1 MFKKHKNIKGA
12 GIFVSRNGSSIIVN
26 GGCSQSISI
35 IDGKVKIN
43 GHTVEDLD
51 QYEGKNI
58 NITIEGGCHDISV
71 DVCEEIHVTG
81 NSGGIQTHNGNV
93 KVDGSCDGN
102 IITHNGNVHCGDVR
116 GNVQSHNGNI
126 HHK

>member
-1 MFKKHKNIKGA
+1 MFKKPKNIKGN
-12 GIFVSRNGSSIIVN
+12 GVTVSRNGRTIIVN

-35 IDGKVKIN
+35 INGQVKIN
-43 GHTVEDLD
+43 GRTVDDLN
-51 QYEGKNI
+51 QYDDKII

-81 NSGGIQTHNGNV
+81 NSCGIQTHNGNV
-93 KVDGSCDGN
+93 KVDGQCDGN
-102 IITHNGNVHCGDVR
+102 IITHNGNVNCGEVR
-116 GNVQSHNGNI
+116 GSVQSHNGNI